1 MADPV
6 DPSSSTEFR
15 QQEFDFTGCHSRQ
28 TRDNAFKTCRTS
40 KRQTEILSLFSI
52 AKDGLTR
59 QEIADRLDIPV
70 NHITRAVLDLI
81 IAGELLET
89 NQTRLSRWGKSA
101 CVLVR
106 TAPTDLPRV

>member
-1 MADPV
+1 MSDQADP
-6 DPSSSTEFR
+6 SISTDYK
-15 QQEFDFTGCHSRQ
+15 QQEFDFTGCHSRR

-70 NHITRAVLDLI
+70 NHITRPVLDLI
-81 IAGELLET
+81 VAGELLET
-89 NQTRLSRWGKSA
+89 NQTRLTRWGKSA

-106 TAPTDLPRV
+106 TSPTDLPLV

>member
-1 MADPV
+1 MSGKD
-6 DPSSSTEFR
+6 DPSRLTEFR

-40 KRQTEILSLFSI
+40 KRQREILSLFSI

-70 NHITRAVLDLI
+70 NHITRAVLDLV

>member
-1 MADPV
+1 MNDKD
-6 DPSSSTEFR
+6 DPSRLTDFK

-40 KRQTEILSLFSI
+40 KRQAEILSLFSI
-52 AKDGLTR
+52 AKDGLIR

-70 NHITRAVLDLI
+70 NHITRAVLDLL

-89 NQTRLSRWGKSA
+89 NQTRLTRWGKPA
-101 CVLVR
+101 CILIR
-106 TAPTDLPRV
+106 TAPTDLPIV